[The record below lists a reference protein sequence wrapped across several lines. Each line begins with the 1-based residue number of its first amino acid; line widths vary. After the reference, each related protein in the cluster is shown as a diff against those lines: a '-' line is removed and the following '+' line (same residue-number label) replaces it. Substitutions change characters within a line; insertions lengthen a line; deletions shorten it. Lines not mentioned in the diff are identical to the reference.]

1 MSRRYLWIVPALAL
15 AGLAGC
21 AGEGAD
27 VPEASPAAEVTAS
40 PVDEATAGGIR
51 GTVRYAGPDTDTPI
65 DFKADPKCAGMN
77 QGPADT
83 ETVAAQDGKLANVF
97 VYVKSGLEQYEF
109 PVPADKKVLDQQGCM
124 YRPRVS
130 GVMVGQTLVVKNSDD
145 TVHNVH
151 ALPKVNREF
160 NNSQPFQ
167 NMELEKK
174 FTQPEVMVHFKCDVH
189 RWMNAWMGVL
199 PHPYYAVSAEDGAFA
214 LDKLPPGTYTV
225 EAWHEKL
232 GTQSQQVTVSP
243 KQTAEITFDFQ
254 PKA

>member
-1 MSRRYLWIVPALAL
+1 MSSRSLWIILPLAL
-15 AGLAGC
+15 ASLAAC

-51 GTVRYAGPDTDTPI
+51 GSVRYAGSDTDTPI
-65 DFKADPKCAGMN
+65 DFKPDPKCAGLHD
-77 QGPADT
+77 GPVDT
-83 ETVAAQDGKLANVF
+83 ENVAVQDGKLANVF
-97 VYVKSGLEQYEF
+97 VYVKSGLEKYQF
-109 PVPADKKVLDQQGCM
+109 PVPTEKKVLDQQGCM

-199 PHPYYAVSAEDGAFA
+199 PHPYFAVSAEDGAFT

-225 EAWHEKL
+225 EAWHETL
-232 GTQSQQVTVSP
+232 GTQTQQVTVSP